1 MARRLWRRVIRT
13 VLLACL
19 AVVVLLATLILTLR
33 WVHPL
38 TSAFMLEAD
47 WDAWRAHETGY
58 RTQYHWV
65 PLEAISP
72 QLAIAVIASEDQQ
85 FPFHAGFDFKS
96 IREAVQAHERGATLR
111 GASTITQQVAKNLF
125 LWSGRSFV
133 RKGMEATLTV
143 MLELL
148 WPKDRIL
155 EVYLNVAQ
163 FGHGIYGVEAA
174 SERYF
179 HQPAARVSRSDAAVL
194 AGVLPNPERL
204 HADAPSRYLLSR
216 RDWIVGQM
224 AHLGGPAYL
233 SGIEAADHPGR
244 GAPASNAT
252 TASGATAS
260 RSPAAQ

>member
-1 MARRLWRRVIRT
+1 MLGSLWRWLIRT
-13 VLLACL
+13 LLLACL
-19 AVVVLLATLILTLR
+19 AVVLLSAAIVLALR
-33 WVHPL
+33 WVHPP
-38 TSAFMLEAD
+38 TSAFMLEARA
-47 WDAWRAHETGY
+47 DAWRAGEAGY
-58 RTQYHWV
+58 RTQYRWV
-65 PLEAISP
+65 DLESISP

-96 IREAVQAHERGATLR
+96 IREAVRAHERGRSLR

-125 LWSGRSFV
+125 LWPGRSLV

-155 EVYLNVAQ
+155 EVYLNIAQ

-174 SERYF
+174 AQRYL
-179 HQPAARVSRSDAAVL
+179 HLPAARVNRSDAALL

-204 HADAPSRYLLSR
+204 RVDAPSPYLLSR

-224 AHLGGPAYL
+224 AHLGGAAYL
-233 SGIEAADHPGR
+233 SGIEAAGHSPR
-244 GAPASNAT
+244 
-252 TASGATAS
+252 ATAS
-260 RSPAAQ
+260 R